1 MNKRQKHNRDFEEFC
16 PLCHLEEQPPIRVQ
30 PVVRLIVC
38 AAIKSKVTG
47 RVICGARHLD
57 EIMRDGITHGGGRE
71 EWLGAEQ
78 GFIDQFCAFVSRKD
92 AWQIAEAAGQ
102 IRRRCGGDDGFLYS
116 ENLY

>member
-1 MNKRQKHNRDFEEFC
+1 MNRITLKGEAADNFVRAAMAESE
-16 PLCHLEEQPPIRVQ
+16 PPVRVQ

-38 AAIKSKVTG
+38 AAIKSKISG

-71 EWLGAEQ
+71 EWRGAEQ
-78 GFIDQFCAFVSRKD
+78 GFIDQFCVFVSRQE
-92 AWQIAEAAGQ
+92 AWKIADAAGQ